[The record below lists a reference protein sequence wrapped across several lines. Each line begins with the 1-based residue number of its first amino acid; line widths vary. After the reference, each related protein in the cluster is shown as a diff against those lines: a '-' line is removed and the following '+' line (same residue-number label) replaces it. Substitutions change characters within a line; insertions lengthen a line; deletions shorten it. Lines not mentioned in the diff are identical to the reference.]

1 MIHFVGAGP
10 GAPDL
15 ITLRGAKLLG
25 EAGMIIYAGSLVN
38 PELLKL
44 ATSGCEIYNSASM
57 TLDEVIE
64 KLKSDFEHQS
74 FEVSVESRSPVRT
87 SPDVAAMIEREKKK
101 LSRVREA
108 YEAGIDSL
116 EEYRENKQK
125 IQSRIDE
132 LTAQAE
138 VSAPR
143 SEADIKKLIS
153 GRIKAGLDILESDET
168 SETLKNMTLRSFV
181 DRIIFMK
188 PKGIV
193 EIFYKL

>member
-1 MIHFVGAGP
+1 MI
-10 GAPDL
+10 DL
-15 ITLRGAKLLG
+15 AR
-25 EAGMIIYAGSLVN
+25 
-38 PELLKL
+38 
-44 ATSGCEIYNSASM
+44 
-57 TLDEVIE
+57 
-64 KLKSDFEHQS
+64 
-74 FEVSVESRSPVRT
+74 
-87 SPDVAAMIEREKKK
+87 
-101 LSRVREA
+101 
-108 YEAGIDSL
+108 L

-143 SEADIKKLIS
+143 SEADIKELIS